1 MLELTEKEEGEAM
14 PPDKQLF
21 ESRDPGTD
29 APSTAGPKGRK
40 YTGQERRRK
49 NRRNSKD
56 RRADVR
62 FEIDKS
68 DRRQK
73 DGRRHD
79 DAAPKFW

>member
-1 MLELTEKEEGEAM
+1 MTLTNQVPK
-14 PPDKQLF
+14 
-21 ESRDPGTD
+21 
-29 APSTAGPKGRK
+29 AGNIRGRNGGAK
-40 YTGQERRRK
+40 T
-49 NRRNSKD
+49 
-56 RRADVR
+56 ADVR

>member
-14 PPDKQLF
+14 PPDKPLF
-21 ESRDPGTD
+21 ESRDPGTED
-29 APSTAGPKGRK
+29 PGTPGPKGRK

-68 DRRQK
+68 DRREK
-73 DGRRHD
+73 PGRRHD
-79 DAAPKFW
+79 DSAPKFW

>member
-1 MLELTEKEEGEAM
+1 MSELTEKEEGEAM
-14 PPDKQLF
+14 SPDKPLF
-21 ESRDPGTD
+21 ESRDPGTAD
-29 APSTAGPKGRK
+29 PSTTDRKGSK

-62 FEIDKS
+62 FEIDKN
-68 DRRQK
+68 DRREK
-73 DGRRHD
+73 AGRRHD